1 MIMFILQT
9 LVLIAIAFV
18 IGAVVGCWLKSSI
31 GTSAD
36 ADAPVVPPAQEP
48 AAADETVSIAPVQ
61 DVAPA
66 AAIAPAAMPEVQSIA
81 QTDDAPEP
89 SPRKSAKKS
98 TKSASPPS
106 RKAAAKPSAAAKKTR
121 KTASLK
127 QKTATDA
134 AEAGGPDDLKKIKGI
149 GRVIEGKLNA
159 EGITRYAQIAAWT
172 KKDAAAFSEKLDFQ
186 GRIEREDWI
195 AQAKVLAKGGSTAF
209 SKRVGR
215 GEVKSSS

>member
-18 IGAVVGCWLKSSI
+18 IGAVVGCWLQSSI
-31 GTSAD
+31 GTSSG

-48 AAADETVSIAPVQ
+48 AAVEETLSIAPVQ

-66 AAIAPAAMPEVQSIA
+66 AAIAPAAMPEVQSTA
-81 QTDDAPEP
+81 QPDDAPEP

>member
-36 ADAPVVPPAQEP
+36 AEGAAVRTVPMQGQT
-48 AAADETVSIAPVQ
+48 DETVSIAPVQ

-66 AAIAPAAMPEVQSIA
+66 AAIAPSAMPEVQSTVGPDNA
-81 QTDDAPEP
+81 QEP
-89 SPRKSAKKS
+89 SVSKSKKKS
-98 TKSASPPS
+98 VKSASPPT
-106 RKAAAKPSAAAKKTR
+106 RKAAAKPAAAAKKPE
-121 KTASLK
+121 KPASLK
-127 QKTATDA
+127 KKAATDA
-134 AEAGGPDDLKKIKGI
+134 VEAGGPDDLKKIKGI